1 MAEEKAKTESVKS
14 KEQIEAEADKAR
26 KAKIDVVNKKKAEEV
41 AKKEAELAKMPL
53 NKEENAFIA
62 RIRPQMNDGRN
73 PPAPADILRYS
84 RLIKRKGV
92 K

>member
-1 MAEEKAKTESVKS
+1 MEKS
-14 KEQIEAEADKAR
+14 KKEIEEIADKRR
-26 KAKIDVVNKKKAEEV
+26 KAKVDVTNKKKAEEV
-41 AKKEAELAKMPL
+41 AEKEAALANTPL
-53 NKEENAFIA
+53 NEEEKNFIA
-62 RIRPQMNDGRN
+62 RIGPQMNDGRN